1 MTDDII
7 KNIYNKYFKNWFKNN
22 YKFILTILIYILFQS
37 NFLFSLLYSFG
48 INLSI
53 LPNICKKILLYLNDI
68 IYIVIILL
76 LYKKEIKEGIDDL
89 KNNFS
94 NRALLSVKCW
104 ALGCIL
110 MVMSSVI
117 INYFLSQNAPLN
129 EQIIRTNIKKVP
141 IYMIFS
147 CSIVAPI
154 LEEMTFR
161 QSLYGLIKN
170 KWIFIISSGAI
181 FGLLHVIGSYNNIL
195 NLLYIIPYGVMG
207 SCFAFLL
214 SKTNNITLPIIIHM
228 IHNTILVMNQI
239 FRG

>member
-7 KNIYNKYFKNWFKNN
+7 KIIYNKYFKNWFKNN

-37 NFLFSLLYSFG
+37 NFLFSLLYLFG

-129 EQIIRTNIKKVP
+129 EQIIRTNIKKAP
-141 IYMIFS
+141 IYMIFT
-147 CSIVAPI
+147 CSFVAPI

>member
-37 NFLFSLLYSFG
+37 NFLFSLLYLFG

-76 LYKKEIKEGIDDL
+76 LYKKEIKKGIDDL

>member
-7 KNIYNKYFKNWFKNN
+7 EKIYNKYFKKWFKNN

-37 NFLFSLLYSFG
+37 NFLFNLLYLFG

-53 LPNICKKILLYLNDI
+53 LSNECKRILLYLNDI
-68 IYIVIILL
+68 IYVIIILL
-76 LYKKEIKEGIDDL
+76 IYKNEIKEGIYDL
-89 KNNFS
+89 KKNFS

-104 ALGCIL
+104 ALGCVL
-110 MVMSSVI
+110 MVISSII
-117 INYFLSQNAPLN
+117 INHFLSQNTSIN
-129 EQIIRTNIKKVP
+129 EQIIRSNIKKAP
-141 IYMIFS
+141 IYMIFT
-147 CSIVAPI
+147 CSFVAPI

-161 QSLYGLIKN
+161 RSLYGLIKN

-181 FGLLHVIGSYNNIL
+181 FGLLHVIGSYNNVL
-195 NLLYIIPYGVMG
+195 DFLYIIPYGVMG

>member
-68 IYIVIILL
+68 IYIIIILL

-147 CSIVAPI
+147 CSFVAPI

-170 KWIFIISSGAI
+170 KWIFIISSGVI

>member
-37 NFLFSLLYSFG
+37 NFLFSLLYLFG